1 MAAICHGQFFTSISE
16 PFVPSPQSLLILT
29 EKLFILSSKVLDP
42 IGANKRCL
50 PVGTFPR
57 RPHAEWRHQRA
68 VAVSCLLPRREVPPI
83 ADEAEATARIDPT
96 TVKRVGATILTSVV
110 AAYSLIEVHLL

>member
-29 EKLFILSSKVLDP
+29 EKLFILSSKVLVP

-50 PVGTFPR
+50 NVARVPAGNAGGPAHTPIGLSRNVPSPSVFPDGVTNTLNSLKVGF
-57 RPHAEWRHQRA
+57 
-68 VAVSCLLPRREVPPI
+68 
-83 ADEAEATARIDPT
+83 
-96 TVKRVGATILTSVV
+96 
-110 AAYSLIEVHLL
+110 